1 MSRPGG
7 DRAIMASNSW
17 GVVMKKWLTM
27 LALAL
32 AMLALPVPAGSDETV
47 DALATSIGI
56 TEEPEDYI
64 IVVDTSE
71 SMRFEGRWERAR
83 EALVGLL
90 TNLAPDDYVTLIAF
104 DNGARTVWQGLRPED
119 PAVLLDELPATP
131 AGDQTDIGAAI
142 DEAVKALQREGA
154 RPVTALALLT
164 DGSLDAAP
172 DSPYVTPDAAAWT
185 DLRARAQQAAS
196 GRHVGAFALSLGD
209 DTDAG
214 LLTSVFPEASLATPS
229 DIVGYLSGLD
239 EELKRSRVVDEVS
252 TDLQSPPTLTATL
265 AGVDDQTATIAVA
278 VSSSAQHVPI
288 SVTEVRLQPAVE
300 GATVNPLAAP
310 VEVPAGGSA
319 EFEVQVKLPEPGT
332 YDVGLDVSLGS
343 PWAGQLNELG
353 VSPSQTVVL
362 APVEVEIA
370 EEPAAAPA
378 PAPAPEAETPAPEA
392 NGNQLPIIGA
402 VVGGIILV
410 ALAALLLLRRRGGA
424 QGSMTISESGQP
436 IDEFVLDGSRNLD
449 RSGVKLQVTPRKEG
463 GVQVRGK
470 VGKEQFSGLLGD
482 GESMDLPG
490 GRTLSYTSERSR
502 MLDLVNAKFGGR

>member
-1 MSRPGG
+1 
-7 DRAIMASNSW
+7 MASNSW

-64 IVVDTSE
+64 VVVDTSE

-90 TNLAPDDYVTLIAF
+90 TNLAPDDYITLIAF
-104 DNGARTVWQGLRPED
+104 DNGARTVWQGMRPED
-119 PAVLLDELPATP
+119 PAVLLDQLPATP

-154 RPVTALALLT
+154 RPVTAVALLT

-172 DSPYVTPDAAAWT
+172 DSPYVTPDAPAWA

-196 GRHVGAFALSLGD
+196 GRHVGAFALSLGS

-214 LLTSVFPEASLATPS
+214 LLTSVFEDASVATPG

-239 EELKRSRVVDEVS
+239 EELKRSRVAEEVS

-265 AGVDDQTATIAVA
+265 AGVDGQTATIAVA

-300 GATVNPLAAP
+300 GATVDPLAAP

-343 PWAGQLNELG
+343 PWAGQLTELG
-353 VSPSQTVVL
+353 VSPSQTVVV
-362 APVEVEIA
+362 APVQVEVAGEQA
-370 EEPAAAPA
+370 QPASTPT
-378 PAPAPEAETPAPEA
+378 PEPEAESPATE
-392 NGNQLPIIGA
+392 GSGLLPVAAA
-402 VVGGIILV
+402 VVGGIAVI
-410 ALAALLLLRRRGGA
+410 ALLALLLLRRRGGA
-424 QGSMTISESGQP
+424 QGSMTISENGQP
-436 IDEFVLDGSRNLD
+436 VDEFVLDGSRNLD
-449 RSGVKLQVTPRKEG
+449 RSGVKLQVAPRKEG
-463 GVQVRGK
+463 GVQIRGK
-470 VGKEQFSGLLGD
+470 VGKEQFSGVLGD